1 MNTFLL
7 TKETQYIYFSDSLFI
22 FFQAE
27 GLQGELSP
35 EQSGRGAPA
44 VENEGTPPPFRPGT
58 YSGELEAVKTVEEVR
73 EEIVKKASE
82 NEAFRAELV
91 ADPKVAIEKELG
103 VTIPE
108 GFKIGVHEDNIM
120 SINLVLPPAELSEE
134 ELSAVVAGA
143 QMWQEFA
150 NAWNSLNQ
158 NS

>member
-1 MNTFLL
+1 M
-7 TKETQYIYFSDSLFI
+7 
-22 FFQAE
+22 
-27 GLQGELSP
+27 
-35 EQSGRGAPA
+35 
-44 VENEGTPPPFRPGT
+44 
-58 YSGELEAVKTVEEVR
+58 KTVEEVR
-73 EEIVKKASE
+73 EEIVRKASE

-91 ADPKVAIEKELG
+91 ADPKIAIEKELG

-134 ELSAVVAGA
+134 DLSAVVAGA